1 MLCCACLSW
10 VQKVFVAKMVH
21 MRDDIGMW
29 KTCPVVCGVY
39 VHVYV
44 YLKAYLQLYT
54 LPSRVKR

>member
-1 MLCCACLSW
+1 MLCLSW

-21 MRDDIGMW
+21 MRDDIGMG